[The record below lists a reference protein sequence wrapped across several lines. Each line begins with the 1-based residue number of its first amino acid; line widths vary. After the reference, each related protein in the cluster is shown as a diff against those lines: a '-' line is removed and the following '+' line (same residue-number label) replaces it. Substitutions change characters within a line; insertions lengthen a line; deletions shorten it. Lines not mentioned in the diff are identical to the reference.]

1 MHAFMSN
8 RAEATAPD
16 ERAQSARR
24 AARARRTRALDAL
37 DANSSWAMRDI
48 RAEGAALTE
57 AATSND
63 EDTRDL
69 NADLIVL
76 THPFLEIQVKS
87 KLLQEAS
94 PTVLGPQT
102 SSLCTWA
109 GHTPMGLPKQVR
121 ASLSISDCTV
131 EALLAFVELAEIALS
146 YRALPRPRRVIQL
159 GQISHGLLRRYEC
172 HLLLAAV
179 RAAARLDPLET
190 LAELR
195 AQGVCDA
202 PVFHKTFADWDLIYG
217 QATGHFITDAH
228 LTRRSTG
235 ERILRRCVHWAEH
248 WKEPPS
254 LAASQRLCAFALLR
268 ALVSLDE
275 QPESNLES
283 KQVQRNSHN
292 NLLSPVDDALEKA
305 AARGAE
311 QGVVCPL
318 SQLTFESPPPS
329 SAGLVAPLPR
339 AWAEYELL
347 LGRAAELRAKH
358 KYDEE
363 RRLMGSIRRLG
374 FKLGRE
380 ARREVDVA
388 TGRGG
393 AHGGDPPPRRAA
405 RTLPP
410 HGGDP
415 ARPRQAGAA
424 GTLLP
429 TDEKP
434 LHEWPHAPRRASS
447 TPRSRRPRQQH
458 DERHDERPYSPRP
471 CMAASPR
478 ASANRPSIRPARP
491 WAAALAD
498 TIGDGPSTTGT
509 RGSDNGDPVA
519 RAKLGD
525 LGRLSF
531 ELPTLTWT
539 G

>member
-24 AARARRTRALDAL
+24 AERARRTRALDAL

-69 NADLIVL
+69 HADLIVL
-76 THPFLEIQVKS
+76 THPFLEIQVNQ

-109 GHTPMGLPKQVR
+109 GHAPMGLPKQVR

-159 GQISHGLLRRYEC
+159 GQISHGLIRRYEC
-172 HLLLAAV
+172 PLLLAAV
-179 RAAARLDPLET
+179 RAAARLDPLDT

-202 PVFHKTFADWDLIYG
+202 PVFHKTYADWDLIYG

-248 WKEPPS
+248 WTEPPS

-275 QPESNLES
+275 QHESNSET
-283 KQVQRNSHN
+283 KQVQRSPHN
-292 NLLSPVDDALEKA
+292 NSLSPLDDALEKA

-318 SQLTFESPPPS
+318 SQVTFESPPPS

-358 KYDEE
+358 KYNEE

-374 FKLGRE
+374 FELG
-380 ARREVDVA
+380 REVDVA
-388 TGRGG
+388 TTHNTGSRG
-393 AHGGDPPPRRAA
+393 ALRA
-405 RTLPP
+405 

-415 ARPRQAGAA
+415 ARRRARAA

-429 TDEKP
+429 TEKP
-434 LHEWPHAPRRASS
+434 HALPHAPRRASS
-447 TPRSRRPRQQH
+447 TPRSRMHSPRQQH

-471 CMAASPR
+471 CMASASPR

-519 RAKLGD
+519 RANLGD